1 MDHKRLLAKF
11 TDLQGVFCQDF
22 CDRRGKSIQIEP
34 DERKLK
40 ERLMVSHDVKP
51 QTYNNR
57 CSRNWRS
64 ETKNFTKTRRNVD
77 LVQFLHFSSA
87 RRHQR
92 HHYRQWLPLR
102 GTQTPLATPL
112 RGTQTPTATPLRG
125 IQTPTATPLR
135 GIQTPTTTRSAEDAR
150 EIRSAAKFKQT
161 RQGKTILPYIFT
173 WNVWRLSVTAEVVD
187 LADCVVER
195 QVVEDDGTLVEW
207 EDVSK
212 LVAYSRCVEYEVIL
226 RTSSL
231 GAGETTRESPSRA
244 WSVISSVRD
253 NDERVAMTDVIRL
266 MSERGRVYGS
276 EELALTEEYTTRKT
290 SRELGAQSRAWLSV
304 ARLFVSERV
313 RSVGKCRH
321 WEPQGEARITSQK
334 IAARVLEWRAVVSL
348 GNACN
353 WEPPSSV
360 REVGG
365 MRVIEVAGNGCTE

>member
-1 MDHKRLLAKF
+1 MAAAPRNTDTIGHPAPRNTDTNSHPAPRNTDTNSHPAPRNTDTNDH
-11 TDLQGVFCQDF
+11 
-22 CDRRGKSIQIEP
+22 
-34 DERKLK
+34 
-40 ERLMVSHDVKP
+40 
-51 QTYNNR
+51 
-57 CSRNWRS
+57 
-64 ETKNFTKTRRNVD
+64 
-77 LVQFLHFSSA
+77 
-87 RRHQR
+87 
-92 HHYRQWLPLR
+92 PLR
-102 GTQTPLATPL
+102 GRCQGDTLSSKVQTD
-112 RGTQTPTATPLRG
+112 TA
-125 IQTPTATPLR
+125 
-135 GIQTPTTTRSAEDAR
+135 
-150 EIRSAAKFKQT
+150 
-161 RQGKTILPYIFT
+161 
-173 WNVWRLSVTAEVVD
+173 RLDDIAIHIYM
-187 LADCVVER
+187 ER
-195 QVVEDDGTLVEW
+195 MEAVVEDDGTLVEW

-253 NDERVAMTDVIRL
+253 NDERVAMTDVICL